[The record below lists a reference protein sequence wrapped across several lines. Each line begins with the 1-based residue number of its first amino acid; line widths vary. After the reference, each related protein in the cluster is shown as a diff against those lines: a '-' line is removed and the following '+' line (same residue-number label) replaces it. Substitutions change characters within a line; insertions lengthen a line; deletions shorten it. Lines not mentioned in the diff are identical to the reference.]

1 ALASFPGSGNTW
13 LRHMIQQ
20 VTGIATGSI
29 FNDSSIYN
37 HGFPG
42 EGYRDDT
49 VIVIKTHKLGLKE
62 RKKYQKAVVLIR
74 DPLDAIRSNFNVK
87 GRGHLSH
94 APYSAYRKRYSEG
107 NLDRTA
113 TLACYSI
120 SNYWPTFTRQRA
132 IAWYMFYLD
141 WLEFK
146 GPLHVIQYEK
156 LRNDTAHEMQK
167 LLRFLAVPYTQSNMS
182 CMLRNREGDFKRKAV
197 KKLKPFQRFSSN
209 MTKLIES

>member
-1 ALASFPGSGNTW
+1 LPKTALASFPGSGNTW
-13 LRHMIQQ
+13 LRHLIQQ

-29 FNDSSIYN
+29 YNDSFIRN
-37 HGFPG
+37 HGFMG

-74 DPLDAIRSNFNVK
+74 DPLDAIKAEFNRQY
-87 GRGHLSH
+87 RGHLGY
-94 APYSAYRKRYSEG
+94 APYSVYRK
-107 NLDRTA
+107 N
-113 TLACYSI
+113 
-120 SNYWPTFTRQRA
+120 WPALTGKKTMK
-132 IAWYMFYLD
+132 WYKFYLD

-167 LLRFLAVPYTQSNMS
+167 LLRFLAVPYTQSDMS
-182 CMLRNREGDFKRKAV
+182 CMLRNREGDFKRK
-197 KKLKPFQRFSSN
+197 
-209 MTKLIES
+209 